1 MLNGSG
7 GEVVV
12 GRSNPVIRAR
22 SRAGRVAISTVLAVA
37 VVVAVIVVA
46 AVAGYVALSSSR
58 SSTTSY
64 SVFPFSLSVQHASS
78 AMVEPGGYT
87 PIVVLSITH
96 AVQLDGEAVTLTS
109 TAPQG
114 INVTFSPSNPV
125 LVPPDRGVNVTVVVS
140 AGPNAAVG
148 NDTVTVTG
156 AAGSINQTA
165 TFNVRVVQYRVVIF
179 GGAFDPHVL
188 NVTAGST
195 VYWQNLDGP
204 GAAGSASGLHSV
216 VFTTLPVNSSSI
228 HQYGV
233 FGYTFT
239 TPGTYFY
246 YSSVDGGRS
255 MNGTINVL
263 AA

>member
-1 MLNGSG
+1 MARFS
-7 GEVVV
+7 
-12 GRSNPVIRAR
+12 RHSTSAR
-22 SRAGRVAISTVLAVA
+22 SRKGRVAISTALAVA
-37 VVVAVIVVA
+37 AVVVVILVA
-46 AVAGYVALSSSR
+46 AVAGYVALSSSH

-64 SVFPFSLSVQHASS
+64 SVFPFSLSVENGAS

-109 TAPQG
+109 TAPAG

-165 TFNVRVVQYRVVIF
+165 TFNVKVVKYRVVIF
-179 GGAFDPHVL
+179 NGAFDPRVL

-204 GAAGSASGLHSV
+204 GAGGPTSGLHSV
-216 VFTTLPVNSSSI
+216 LFTTLPVKSNPLQ
-228 HQYGV
+228 QYAV
-233 FGYTFT
+233 FASAFP

-246 YSSVDGGRS
+246 YSSVDGRS
-255 MNGTINVL
+255 MNGTIDVL
-263 AA
+263 SG